1 MLIETVL
8 LASSLA
14 IPFGDKPA
22 AERTAPQKDLPRYET
37 SFEFA
42 EIPGGYA
49 LNAIVIELTADRKTS
64 RPIAKCRTIDL
75 DSFEE
80 TLFGTPVLCNGI
92 SYTFDVRKGE
102 ILVDASRPKS
112 RPTIVKHL
120 APGHAIVNGMP
131 LLIEASR

>member
-1 MLIETVL
+1 MLIETML

-14 IPFGDKPA
+14 IPFGDNPPV
-22 AERTAPQKDLPRYET
+22 ERSAPQKDPPRYET

-49 LNAIVIELTADRKTS
+49 LNAIVVDLTADSHTS
-64 RPIAKCRTIDL
+64 RPVAKCRTIDL
-75 DSFEE
+75 DSFQEA
-80 TLFGTPVLCNGI
+80 LFGTPVLCNGV

-102 ILVDASRPKS
+102 IVVDAATPRS

-120 APGHAIVNGMP
+120 APGHAVVNGMT